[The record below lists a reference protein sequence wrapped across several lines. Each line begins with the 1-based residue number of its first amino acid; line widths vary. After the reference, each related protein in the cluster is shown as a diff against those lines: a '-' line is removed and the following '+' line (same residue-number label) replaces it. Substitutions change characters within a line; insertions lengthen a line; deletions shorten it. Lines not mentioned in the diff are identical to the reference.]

1 MRARVL
7 IVDDDERYLAGM
19 QEWLELA
26 GYEVIVA
33 NTFEHGKRAMV
44 SFAKHLVIVDVR
56 LGAFNGL
63 QLISTGV
70 VRIPVIVVSGF
81 DDPVLRTDAA
91 AFGASYLVKPVVPG
105 ALLALIQQQL
115 ALVRGVSETGQRH
128 ERATRI

>member
-7 IVDDDERYLAGM
+7 IVDDDELYLAGM

-44 SFAKHLVIVDVR
+44 SFAPHLVIVDVR

-63 QLISTGV
+63 QLISTGA

-91 AFGASYLVKPVVPG
+91 AFGASYLVKPVVPSV
-105 ALLALIQQQL
+105 LLNLIQQQL
-115 ALVRGVSETGQRH
+115 ALVRTASSGQL
-128 ERATRI
+128 I